1 MQKKELRKLIR
12 QRKAEHTAEE
22 KAEMSARICRQ
33 VLTDTHWAKAN
44 TVFLYHALTDEVDTT
59 MLIDAAMQEG
69 KTVLL
74 PVIDGDDLRLKIH
87 TGATQT
93 GSYSIQEPIGEEF
106 TCYKEIALA
115 IVPGMA
121 FDKNGNR
128 LGRGRGFYDRTLP
141 KLAEA
146 YKIGLCF
153 PFQLLE
159 SIPCEAYDIKMDA
172 VLYDS

>member
-33 VLTDTHWAKAN
+33 VLTDPHWAKAN
-44 TVFLYHALTDEVDTT
+44 NVFLYHALTDEVDTT
-59 MLIDAAMQEG
+59 MLIDAAMHEG

-121 FDKNGNR
+121 FDKKGNR

-153 PFQLLE
+153 PFQFLE
-159 SIPCEAYDIKMDA
+159 SIPSEAYDIKMDA

>member
-1 MQKKELRKLIR
+1 MQKKELRELIR

-22 KAEMSARICRQ
+22 KAGMSARICRQ
-33 VLTDTHWAKAN
+33 VLADPQWAEAK
-44 TVFLYHALTDEVDTT
+44 TVFLYHALPDEVDTAI
-59 MLIDAAMQEG
+59 LIDAAMNEG

-74 PVIDGDDLRLKIH
+74 PVIDGDELLLKIH

-93 GSYSIQEPIGEEF
+93 GSYSIQEPVGDEF
-106 TCYKEIALA
+106 TCYKEITLA

-121 FDKNGNR
+121 FDKKGNR

-172 VLYDS
+172 VLCDS

>member
-33 VLTDTHWAKAN
+33 VLTDPHWAKAN
-44 TVFLYHALTDEVDTT
+44 NVFLYHALTDEVDTT
-59 MLIDAAMQEG
+59 ILIDAAMHEG

-121 FDKNGNR
+121 FDKKGNR

-159 SIPCEAYDIKMDA
+159 SIPSEAYDIKMDA

>member
-22 KAEMSARICRQ
+22 KAGMSARICRQ
-33 VLTDTHWAKAN
+33 VLTDPHWAKAN
-44 TVFLYHALTDEVDTT
+44 NVFLYHALTDEVDTT
-59 MLIDAAMQEG
+59 MLIDAAMHEG

-121 FDKNGNR
+121 FDKKGNR

>member
-22 KAEMSARICRQ
+22 KAGISARICRQ
-33 VLTDTHWAKAN
+33 VLTDPHWAKAN

-59 MLIDAAMQEG
+59 MLIDAAMHEG

-106 TCYKEIALA
+106 TCYKEITLA

-121 FDKNGNR
+121 FDKKGNR

>member
-12 QRKAEHTAEE
+12 QRKAEHTAKE

-33 VLTDTHWAKAN
+33 VLTDPHWAKAN

-59 MLIDAAMQEG
+59 MLIDAAMHEG

-121 FDKNGNR
+121 FDKKGNR

-153 PFQLLE
+153 PFQFLE
-159 SIPCEAYDIKMDA
+159 SIPSEAYDIKMDA

>member
-33 VLTDTHWAKAN
+33 VLTDPHWAKAN

-59 MLIDAAMQEG
+59 ILIDAAMQEG

-87 TGATQT
+87 TGTTQT

-106 TCYKEIALA
+106 TCYKEITLA

-121 FDKNGNR
+121 FDKKGNR

-153 PFQLLE
+153 PFQFLE
-159 SIPCEAYDIKMDA
+159 SIPCEAYDITMDA

>member
-1 MQKKELRKLIR
+1 M
-12 QRKAEHTAEE
+12 
-22 KAEMSARICRQ
+22 
-33 VLTDTHWAKAN
+33 
-44 TVFLYHALTDEVDTT
+44 
-59 MLIDAAMQEG
+59 
-69 KTVLL
+69 
-74 PVIDGDDLRLKIH
+74 IDGDDLRLKIH

-121 FDKNGNR
+121 FDKKGNR

-153 PFQLLE
+153 PFQFLE

-172 VLYDS
+172 VLCES

>member
-33 VLTDTHWAKAN
+33 VLTDPHWAKAN
-44 TVFLYHALTDEVDTT
+44 NVFLYHALTDEVDTT
-59 MLIDAAMQEG
+59 ILIDAAMHEG

-93 GSYSIQEPIGEEF
+93 GSYSIQEPIGEEN

-121 FDKNGNR
+121 FDKKGNR

>member
-22 KAEMSARICRQ
+22 KAEMSTRICRQ
-33 VLTDTHWAKAN
+33 VLTDPHWAKAN

-59 MLIDAAMQEG
+59 ILIDAAMQEG

-106 TCYKEIALA
+106 TCYKEITLA

-121 FDKNGNR
+121 FDKKGNR

-159 SIPCEAYDIKMDA
+159 SIPYEAYDIKMDA

>member
-33 VLTDTHWAKAN
+33 VLTDPHWAKAN

-59 MLIDAAMQEG
+59 MLIDAAMHEG

-121 FDKNGNR
+121 FDKKGNR

-153 PFQLLE
+153 PFQFLE
-159 SIPCEAYDIKMDA
+159 SIPSEAYVIKMDA
-172 VLYDS
+172 ILYDS

>member
-22 KAEMSARICRQ
+22 KAGMSARICRQ
-33 VLTDTHWAKAN
+33 VLTDPHWAKAN

-59 MLIDAAMQEG
+59 ILIDAAMHEG

-74 PVIDGDDLRLKIH
+74 PVIDGDNLLLKIH

-106 TCYKEIALA
+106 TCYKEITLA

-121 FDKNGNR
+121 FDKKGNR

-153 PFQLLE
+153 PFQFLE
-159 SIPCEAYDIKMDA
+159 SIPCETYDIKMDA

>member
-33 VLTDTHWAKAN
+33 VLTDPHWAKAN
-44 TVFLYHALTDEVDTT
+44 NVFLYHALTDEVDTT
-59 MLIDAAMQEG
+59 ILIDAAMHEG

-121 FDKNGNR
+121 FDKKGNR

-153 PFQLLE
+153 PFQFLE

>member
-33 VLTDTHWAKAN
+33 VLTDPHWAKAN

-59 MLIDAAMQEG
+59 MLIDAAMHEG

-121 FDKNGNR
+121 FDKKGNR

-153 PFQLLE
+153 PFQFLE
-159 SIPCEAYDIKMDA
+159 SIPSEAYDIKMDA

>member
-33 VLTDTHWAKAN
+33 VLTDPHWAKAN
-44 TVFLYHALTDEVDTT
+44 NVFLYHALTDEVDTT
-59 MLIDAAMQEG
+59 MLIDAAMHEG

-93 GSYSIQEPIGEEF
+93 GSDSIQEPIGEEF

-121 FDKNGNR
+121 FDKKGNR

-153 PFQLLE
+153 PFQFLE
-159 SIPCEAYDIKMDA
+159 SIPSEAYDIKMDA

>member
-12 QRKAEHTAEE
+12 QRKAVHTAEE
-22 KAEMSARICRQ
+22 KAGMSARICRQ
-33 VLTDTHWAKAN
+33 VLADPHWAKAN
-44 TVFLYHALTDEVDTT
+44 NVFLYHALTDEVDTT
-59 MLIDAAMQEG
+59 MLIDAAMHEG

-121 FDKNGNR
+121 FDKKGNR

>member
-33 VLTDTHWAKAN
+33 VLTDPHWAKAN

-59 MLIDAAMQEG
+59 ILIDAAMQEG

-106 TCYKEIALA
+106 TCYKEITLA

-121 FDKNGNR
+121 FDKKGNR

-159 SIPCEAYDIKMDA
+159 SIPCETYDIKMDA

>member
-12 QRKAEHTAEE
+12 QRKAEHTAKE
-22 KAEMSARICRQ
+22 KAEMSARICKQ
-33 VLTDTHWAKAN
+33 VLTDPHWAKAN

-87 TGATQT
+87 IGATQT

-106 TCYKEIALA
+106 TCYKEITLS

-121 FDKNGNR
+121 FDKKGNR

>member
-12 QRKAEHTAEE
+12 QRKAEHTAKE

-33 VLTDTHWAKAN
+33 VLTDPHWAKAN

-106 TCYKEIALA
+106 TCYKEITLS

-121 FDKNGNR
+121 FDKKGNR

>member
-22 KAEMSARICRQ
+22 KAGMSARICRQ
-33 VLTDTHWAKAN
+33 VLADPHWAEAN

-59 MLIDAAMQEG
+59 MLIDAAMHEG

-121 FDKNGNR
+121 FDKKGNR

-153 PFQLLE
+153 PFQFLE
-159 SIPCEAYDIKMDA
+159 SIPSEAYDIKMDA

>member
-33 VLTDTHWAKAN
+33 VLTDPHWAKAN

-59 MLIDAAMQEG
+59 ILIDAAMQEG

-121 FDKNGNR
+121 FDKKGNR

-153 PFQLLE
+153 PFQFLE
-159 SIPCEAYDIKMDA
+159 RIPSEAYDIKMDA
-172 VLYDS
+172 ILYDS

>member
-33 VLTDTHWAKAN
+33 VLTDPHWAKAN
-44 TVFLYHALTDEVDTT
+44 NVFLYHALTDEVDTT
-59 MLIDAAMQEG
+59 MLIDAAMHEG

-121 FDKNGNR
+121 FDKKGNR

-159 SIPCEAYDIKMDA
+159 SIPSEAYDIKMDA
-172 VLYDS
+172 VLCDS

>member
-33 VLTDTHWAKAN
+33 VLTDPHWAKAN
-44 TVFLYHALTDEVDTT
+44 NVFLYHALTDEVDTT
-59 MLIDAAMQEG
+59 ILIDAAMQEG

-93 GSYSIQEPIGEEF
+93 GSYSIQEPIGKEF
-106 TCYKEIALA
+106 TCYKEITLA

-121 FDKNGNR
+121 FDKKGNR

>member
-33 VLTDTHWAKAN
+33 VLTDPHWAKAK
-44 TVFLYHALTDEVDTT
+44 TVFLYHALPDEVDTAI
-59 MLIDAAMQEG
+59 LIDAAMKEG

-121 FDKNGNR
+121 FDKKGNR

-153 PFQLLE
+153 PFQFLE
-159 SIPCEAYDIKMDA
+159 SIPSEAYDIKMDA

>member
-33 VLTDTHWAKAN
+33 VLTDPHWAKAN
-44 TVFLYHALTDEVDTT
+44 NVFLYHALTDEVDTT
-59 MLIDAAMQEG
+59 MLIDAAMHEG

-121 FDKNGNR
+121 FDKKGNR

-153 PFQLLE
+153 PFQFLE
-159 SIPCEAYDIKMDA
+159 SIPSEAYDIKMDA
-172 VLYDS
+172 LLCDS

>member
-33 VLTDTHWAKAN
+33 VLTDPHWAKAN

-59 MLIDAAMQEG
+59 MLIDAAMHEG

-121 FDKNGNR
+121 FDKKGNR

-153 PFQLLE
+153 PFQFLE
-159 SIPCEAYDIKMDA
+159 SIPSEAYDIKMDA
-172 VLYDS
+172 ILYDS

>member
-33 VLTDTHWAKAN
+33 VLANPHWAKAN

-59 MLIDAAMQEG
+59 ILIDAAMHEG

-106 TCYKEIALA
+106 TCYKEIVLA

-121 FDKNGNR
+121 FDKKGNR

-159 SIPCEAYDIKMDA
+159 SIPCETYDIKMDA

>member
-33 VLTDTHWAKAN
+33 VLTDPHWAKAN

-59 MLIDAAMQEG
+59 ILIDAAMQEG

-87 TGATQT
+87 TGATQA

-106 TCYKEIALA
+106 TCYKEITLA

-121 FDKNGNR
+121 FDKKGNR

-153 PFQLLE
+153 PFQFLE

>member
-12 QRKAEHTAEE
+12 QRKAVHTAEE
-22 KAEMSARICRQ
+22 KAGMSARICRQ
-33 VLTDTHWAKAN
+33 VLADPHWAKAN

-59 MLIDAAMQEG
+59 ILIDAAMHEG

-106 TCYKEIALA
+106 TCYKEITLA

-121 FDKNGNR
+121 FDKKGNR

-159 SIPCEAYDIKMDA
+159 SIPCETYDIKMDA

>member
-33 VLTDTHWAKAN
+33 VLTDPHWAKAN
-44 TVFLYHALTDEVDTT
+44 NVFLYHALTDEVDTT
-59 MLIDAAMQEG
+59 ILIDAAMHEG

-74 PVIDGDDLRLKIH
+74 PVIVGDDLLLKIH
-87 TGATQT
+87 TGTTQT

-106 TCYKEIALA
+106 TCYKEITLA

-121 FDKNGNR
+121 FDKKGNR

-159 SIPCEAYDIKMDA
+159 SIPSEAYDIKMDA

>member
-1 MQKKELRKLIR
+1 MEKKELRGLIR
-12 QRKAEHTAEE
+12 QRKAEYSAEE

-33 VLTDTHWAKAN
+33 VLADPHWAKAK
-44 TVFLYHALTDEVDTT
+44 TVFLYHALPDEVDTA
-59 MLIDAAMQEG
+59 MLTDAAMHEG

-87 TGATQT
+87 TGTTRT
-93 GSYSIQEPIGEEF
+93 GSYSIQEPVGDEF
-106 TCYKEIALA
+106 TCYNKITLA

-121 FDKNGNR
+121 FDKKGNR

-141 KLAEA
+141 KLTAA

-153 PFQLLE
+153 PFQFLE
-159 SIPCEAYDIKMDA
+159 SVPHEAYDIKMDA
-172 VLYDS
+172 VIIS

>member
-1 MQKKELRKLIR
+1 MEKKELRKLIR
-12 QRKAEHTAEE
+12 QRKAEYSAEE

-33 VLTDTHWAKAN
+33 VLADPHWAKAK
-44 TVFLYHALTDEVDTT
+44 TVFLYHALPDEVDTA
-59 MLIDAAMQEG
+59 MLTDAAMHEG

-87 TGATQT
+87 TGTTRT
-93 GSYSIQEPIGEEF
+93 GSYSIQEPVGNEF
-106 TCYKEIALA
+106 TCYNEITLA

-121 FDKNGNR
+121 FDKKGNR

-141 KLAEA
+141 KLTAA

-159 SIPCEAYDIKMDA
+159 SVPHEAYDIKMDA
-172 VLYDS
+172 VIIS

>member
-33 VLTDTHWAKAN
+33 ALTDPHWAKAK

-59 MLIDAAMQEG
+59 ILIDAAMHEG

-74 PVIDGDDLRLKIH
+74 PVIDGNDLRLKIH

-93 GSYSIQEPIGEEF
+93 GSYSIQEPIGKEF

-121 FDKNGNR
+121 FDKKGNR

-153 PFQLLE
+153 PFQFLE
-159 SIPCEAYDIKMDA
+159 SIPSEAYDIKMDA
-172 VLYDS
+172 ILYDS

>member
-12 QRKAEHTAEE
+12 QRKAEHTAKE
-22 KAEMSARICRQ
+22 KAEMSARICRK
-33 VLTDTHWAKAN
+33 VLTDPHWAKAN

-121 FDKNGNR
+121 FDKKGNR

>member
-12 QRKAEHTAEE
+12 QRKVEHTAEE

-33 VLTDTHWAKAN
+33 VLTDPHWAKAN

-59 MLIDAAMQEG
+59 MLIDAAMHEG

-106 TCYKEIALA
+106 ICYKEITLA

-121 FDKNGNR
+121 FDKKGNR

-159 SIPCEAYDIKMDA
+159 SIPCETYDIKMDA

>member
-33 VLTDTHWAKAN
+33 VLTDPHWAKAN
-44 TVFLYHALTDEVDTT
+44 NVFLYHALTDEVDTT
-59 MLIDAAMQEG
+59 MLIDAAMHEG

-93 GSYSIQEPIGEEF
+93 GSYSIQEPIGKEF
-106 TCYKEIALA
+106 TCYKEITLA

-121 FDKNGNR
+121 FDKKGNR

-141 KLAEA
+141 KLVEA

-153 PFQLLE
+153 PFQFLE
-159 SIPCEAYDIKMDA
+159 SIPYEAYDIKMDA
-172 VLYDS
+172 VFYDS

>member
-1 MQKKELRKLIR
+1 MQKKGLRKLIR
-12 QRKAEHTAEE
+12 QRKVEHTAEE

-33 VLTDTHWAKAN
+33 VLADPHWAEAKN
-44 TVFLYHALTDEVDTT
+44 VFLYHALPDEVDTAI
-59 MLIDAAMQEG
+59 LIDTAMKEG
-69 KTVLL
+69 KAVLL

-93 GSYSIQEPIGEEF
+93 GSYSIQEPVGDEF
-106 TCYKEIALA
+106 TCYKEISLA

-121 FDKNGNR
+121 FDKSGNR

-141 KLAEA
+141 KLTEA

-153 PFQLLE
+153 PFQFLE

-172 VLYDS
+172 VLCDS

>member
-12 QRKAEHTAEE
+12 QRKAEHTAKE

-33 VLTDTHWAKAN
+33 VLTDPHWAKAN

-74 PVIDGDDLRLKIH
+74 PVIDGDGLRLKIH

-106 TCYKEIALA
+106 TCYKEITLA

-121 FDKNGNR
+121 FDKKGNR

>member
-33 VLTDTHWAKAN
+33 VLANPHWTEAK
-44 TVFLYHALTDEVDTT
+44 TVFLYHALPDEVDTA
-59 MLIDAAMQEG
+59 MLIDAAMKEG

-74 PVIDGDDLRLKIH
+74 PVIDGDDLQLKIH
-87 TGATQT
+87 TGTTQT

-121 FDKNGNR
+121 FDKKGNR

-153 PFQLLE
+153 PFQFLE
-159 SIPCEAYDIKMDA
+159 SIPCETYDIKMDA
-172 VLYDS
+172 VLCDS